1 MSLMLAGM
9 EEQPAALERTI
20 AEERVKI
27 AKLGNL
33 LKARDIHLI
42 VLVARGSSD
51 NAALFG
57 RYLLEITTGIPV
69 SLSAPS
75 VHTIYGARLKLDHAL
90 VVGVS
95 QSGEG
100 EDINRVLENARQSG
114 AFTVGITNEPN
125 SSMTKLVEETLLTC
139 GGPERSVAATKT
151 FTGQMLLFYMLAAAL
166 SDREPGWSYEPIPD
180 FAAKALEQKP
190 AIAELVQ

>member
-1 MSLMLAGM
+1 MSLMLQEIA
-9 EEQPAALERTI
+9 EQPAALERTI

-27 AKLGNL
+27 AKLGKL

-75 VHTIYGARLKLDHAL
+75 VYTIYNAKLRLDHAL

-100 EDINRVLENARQSG
+100 EDINRVLESARASG
-114 AFTVGITNEPN
+114 AFTIGITNEPG
-125 SSMTKLVEETLLTC
+125 SSMTRLVEESSLTI
-139 GGPERSVAATKT
+139 SNSN
-151 FTGQMLLFYMLAAAL
+151 F
-166 SDREPGWSYEPIPD
+166 
-180 FAAKALEQKP
+180 
-190 AIAELVQ
+190 

>member
-1 MSLMLAGM
+1 MSLMLQ
-9 EEQPAALERTI
+9 EITEQPAALRKTI
-20 AEERVKI
+20 DEER
-27 AKLGNL
+27 AKVAHLGTM
-33 LKARDIHLI
+33 LKERDIELI

-75 VHTIYGARLKLDHAL
+75 VHTLYRAKLKLRHAL

-100 EDINRVLENARQSG
+100 EDINQVLDNARTCG
-114 AFTVGITNEPN
+114 AYTVGITNEPN
-125 SSMTKLVEETLLTC
+125 SSMTGLVDETLLMH
-139 GGPERSVAATKT
+139 GGRER
-151 FTGQMLLFYMLAAAL
+151 
-166 SDREPGWSYEPIPD
+166 
-180 FAAKALEQKP
+180 
-190 AIAELVQ
+190 

>member
-1 MSLMLAGM
+1 MSLMLQEIA
-9 EEQPAALERTI
+9 EQPAALAKTI
-20 AEERVKI
+20 AEEYQKI
-27 AKLGNL
+27 GSLAQT
-33 LKARDIHLI
+33 LKKRDIDLI

-75 VHTIYGARLKLDHAL
+75 VYTMYGASLKLDHAL

-100 EDINRVLENARQSG
+100 EDINQVLESAHKCG
-114 AFTVGITNEPN
+114 AYTVGITNEAD
-125 SSMTKLVEETLLTC
+125 SSMTRLVDETLL
-139 GGPERSVAATKT
+139 
-151 FTGQMLLFYMLAAAL
+151 MH
-166 SDREPGWSYEPIPD
+166 
-180 FAAKALEQKP
+180 
-190 AIAELVQ
+190 

>member
-1 MSLMLAGM
+1 MSLMLQEIA
-9 EEQPAALERTI
+9 EQPAALERTI
-20 AEERVKI
+20 AEERAKI

-75 VHTIYGARLKLDHAL
+75 VHTIYNAKLRLDHAL

-114 AFTVGITNEPN
+114 AYTIGITNEPG
-125 SSMTKLVEETLLTC
+125 SSMTQTRRRDTADTRRTRALRSSDQNIHRPDAPLLYAR
-139 GGPERSVAATKT
+139 GRAGPEPCAV
-151 FTGQMLLFYMLAAAL
+151 F
-166 SDREPGWSYEPIPD
+166 
-180 FAAKALEQKP
+180 
-190 AIAELVQ
+190 V

>member
-1 MSLMLAGM
+1 MSLMLQEIA
-9 EEQPAALERTI
+9 EQPAALERTI
-20 AEERVKI
+20 AEERARI

-75 VHTIYGARLKLDHAL
+75 VHTIYNAHLRLDHAL

-100 EDINRVLENARQSG
+100 RSEERRVGKSG
-114 AFTVGITNEPN
+114 EAGGRRISKKITGE
-125 SSMTKLVEETLLTC
+125 
-139 GGPERSVAATKT
+139 
-151 FTGQMLLFYMLAAAL
+151 
-166 SDREPGWSYEPIPD
+166 
-180 FAAKALEQKP
+180 
-190 AIAELVQ
+190 